1 MPIGSLGEEVVAQLC
16 ELLDTA
22 SRGWRKLAEVAGA
35 EKRFKCSEEEL
46 EMCSLKVLEPLGSPT
61 QCLLQLLAERECTLR
76 YLQGC
81 LHRMGHTQ
89 ACQVLSSA
97 VHDVIRITVQPESQ
111 VVAEG
116 TRVSLTCWASG
127 PPGLTYQWFCGRQE
141 VPGATAPELMVD
153 TAAPLGLPQW
163 YICRV
168 SCGAAFAFSRWAR
181 IQVERSHSPESAS
194 GYCPSMAGLQ
204 ILQQPRPC
212 RLAEGDPLVL
222 ECRALGNPPPQY
234 QWFRNRRPVEGARA
248 PQLQVQLVTT
258 AERGTYSCRVFNLF
272 HELWSQE
279 VDVEIGPR
287 LFASGAPWQ
296 DGDGDSPEPGSPDQ
310 LYATDKVALLVGN
323 MHYVHHKHLRAPM
336 VDVHALSALLRQLD
350 FKVVSL
356 LDLRRDEMQMAVDEF
371 LLLLDKGVYGG
382 AAPGGLRG
390 SHGWASGR
398 RRGAVGCGD
407 TRGGVGRAT
416 TPCPTRTAVLRW
428 TRLREL
434 WHQLHGAHR
443 RARLLH
449 LCPLPVCAACTAAH
463 AAAPH
468 RPQHLPARHVP
479 QEEPQ

>member
-1 MPIGSLGEEVVAQLC
+1 MHPCHGWVLICCPSHPQPAVTAPAWRGCRSCSSHGRAAWPRGTRWCWSAEPSATRRRSTNGSGTGAPWRVREHHSSRYCRPLVWHCVAQRG
-16 ELLDTA
+16 TA
-22 SRGWRKLAEVAGA
+22 WGSRAR
-35 EKRFKCSEEEL
+35 
-46 EMCSLKVLEPLGSPT
+46 
-61 QCLLQLLAERECTLR
+61 
-76 YLQGC
+76 
-81 LHRMGHTQ
+81 
-89 ACQVLSSA
+89 
-97 VHDVIRITVQPESQ
+97 
-111 VVAEG
+111 
-116 TRVSLTCWASG
+116 
-127 PPGLTYQWFCGRQE
+127 
-141 VPGATAPELMVD
+141 
-153 TAAPLGLPQW
+153 
-163 YICRV
+163 
-168 SCGAAFAFSRWAR
+168 CGAAEHG
-181 IQVERSHSPESAS
+181 V
-194 GYCPSMAGLQ
+194 G
-204 ILQQPRPC
+204 QQSTAWGSVVAP
-212 RLAEGDPLVL
+212 
-222 ECRALGNPPPQY
+222 ALHPP
-234 QWFRNRRPVEGARA
+234 
-248 PQLQVQLVTT
+248 QVQLVTT

-279 VDVEIGPR
+279 VDVEIGEGNLCIPRSPPCSTQGAAKPRSPLSPLFLTPLCAAPGPR

-296 DGDGDSPEPGSPDQ
+296 DGDGGRCRWWHRPIAVLGAVATTALFADSPEPGSPDQ
-310 LYATDKVALLVGN
+310 LYGEIPSRRGGTLRGLQHSVGQWGQREGPSVSPSVPAATDKVALLVGN

-449 LCPLPVCAACTAAH
+449 LCPLPVCAARTAAH

-479 QEEPQ
+479 QEVTPRPTYGGAE